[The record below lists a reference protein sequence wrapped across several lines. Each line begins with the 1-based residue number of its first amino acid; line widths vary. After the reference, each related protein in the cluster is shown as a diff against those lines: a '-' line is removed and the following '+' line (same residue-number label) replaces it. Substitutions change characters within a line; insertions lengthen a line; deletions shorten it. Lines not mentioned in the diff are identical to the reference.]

1 MEGRKSERERDR
13 HLLAISFSPSFFSL
27 YRRMLEQVN
36 LCRVG
41 WLVGWLD
48 GLVSSRADVFIF
60 LAKGYPYIDV
70 VITRISSLNDWI
82 FNARICLPPPPP
94 SPSSYRIIARVNKS
108 RASTYHYSSFHRET
122 IDISSSLRVID
133 REREREERID
143 CLDEIILS
151 EEYTGSRILKS
162 KFPNESKKS
171 KGKISR

>member
-1 MEGRKSERERDR
+1 MEGRKSERERERDR

-36 LCRVG
+36 LCR
-41 WLVGWLD
+41 VGWLD

-94 SPSSYRIIARVNKS
+94 SLSSYRIIARVNKS

-133 REREREERID
+133 RERERGKNRLFGRNYSFGRVHRIAN
-143 CLDEIILS
+143 
-151 EEYTGSRILKS
+151 
-162 KFPNESKKS
+162 P
-171 KGKISR
+171 